1 MQTMTLGRTG
11 LVISR
16 TGFGALPIQRV
27 SFEEAA
33 ALLNR
38 ALDGGIR
45 YIDTARAY
53 TDSEEKIGRAISHR
67 RGEFFIAT
75 KTHAKTAEGFWK
87 DLKTSLR
94 LLNTETIDVYQFHNP
109 PFVPMPGGEDGLYDA
124 AVEARRQG
132 RIRFIGITQ
141 HSIERA
147 EQAVESGLYD
157 TLQYPFNHLATDR
170 EVALVRRC
178 QEKNVGFVA
187 MKALSGGLVTDARI
201 PYAYLSQFS
210 GAVPIWGFQHMWELE
225 QVLGFSREDAVMTDE
240 IRALIEKDRSELVGA
255 FCRSCGYCLP
265 CPAGIPIQNA
275 NRMKQLL
282 GRAVWQNY
290 VTPQWQKDME
300 RIEDCIHCGACA
312 KRCPYELKPYETLP
326 GQLAFY
332 RQFVK
337 EHCSDPS
344 QQ

>member
-1 MQTMTLGRTG
+1 MEKMILGRTG
-11 LVISR
+11 LEISR

-27 SFEEAA
+27 SFEEAG

-38 ALDGGIR
+38 ALDGGVT

-67 RGEFFIAT
+67 RGEYFIAT
-75 KTHAKTAEGFWK
+75 KTHAKSAESFWK
-87 DLKTSLR
+87 DLETSLR
-94 LLNTETIDVYQFHNP
+94 LLNTDCIDVYQFHNP
-109 PFVPMPGGEDGLYDA
+109 PFVPVPGGADGLYDA
-124 AVEARRQG
+124 ALKAREQG
-132 RIRFIGITQ
+132 KIRFIGITQ

-147 EQAVESGLYD
+147 EQIVESGLYD
-157 TLQYPFNHLATDR
+157 TLEYPFNHLATER

-178 QEKNVGFVA
+178 GEKNVGFVA

-201 PYAYLSQFS
+201 PYAYLSEFENV
-210 GAVPIWGFQHMWELE
+210 VPIWGFQQMWELE
-225 QVLGFSREDAVMTDE
+225 QVLGFSENPVPMTDE
-240 IRALIEKDRSELVGA
+240 LRALIAKDRAELVGG

-265 CPAGIPIQNA
+265 CPANIPIPNA

-282 GRAVWQNY
+282 GRAVWQGY
-290 VTPQWQKDME
+290 VTPEWQANMA

-326 GQLAFY
+326 GQLAYY
-332 RQFVK
+332 REFVK
-337 EHCSDPS
+337 TH
-344 QQ
+344 QA

>member
-1 MQTMTLGRTG
+1 MKKMILGRTG
-11 LVISR
+11 LEISR

-27 SFEEAA
+27 SFEEAG

-38 ALDGGIR
+38 ALDGGIT

-67 RGEFFIAT
+67 RGEYFIAT
-75 KTHAKTAEGFWK
+75 KTHAKTADGFWK
-87 DLKTSLR
+87 DLETSLR
-94 LLNTETIDVYQFHNP
+94 LLNTDCIDVYQFHNP
-109 PFVPMPGGEDGLYDA
+109 PFVPVPGGEDGLYDA
-124 AVEARRQG
+124 ALKAREQG
-132 RIRFIGITQ
+132 KIRFIGITQ

-147 EQAVESGLYD
+147 EQIVESGLYD
-157 TLQYPFNHLATDR
+157 TLEYPFNHLATER

-178 QEKNVGFVA
+178 AEKNVGFVA

-201 PYAYLSQFS
+201 PYAYLSEFENV
-210 GAVPIWGFQHMWELE
+210 VPIWGFQQMWELE
-225 QVLGFSREDAVMTDE
+225 QVLGFSENPVPMTDE
-240 IRALIEKDRSELVGA
+240 LRALIAKDRAELVGG

-265 CPAGIPIQNA
+265 CPANIPIPNA

-282 GRAVWQNY
+282 GRAVWQGY
-290 VTPQWQKDME
+290 VTPEWQANMA

-326 GQLAFY
+326 GQLAYY
-332 RQFVK
+332 REFVK
-337 EHCSDPS
+337 THQS
-344 QQ
+344 